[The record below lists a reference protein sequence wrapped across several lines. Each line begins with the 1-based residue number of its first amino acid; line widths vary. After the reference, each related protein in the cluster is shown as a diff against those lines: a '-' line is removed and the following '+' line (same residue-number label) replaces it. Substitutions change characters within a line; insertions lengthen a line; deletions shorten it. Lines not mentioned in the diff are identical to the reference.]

1 MRFKKE
7 ISTGKIIDLYRSG
20 LSCSKIG
27 KLVGMTP
34 EGIRYRLIANGKKL
48 RTAREATGRADRA
61 PNWKGGKIKMAQ
73 GYTGLYF
80 PHHYR
85 ANQNGYVLEHIVVWE
100 NYHNKKLPKG
110 WIIHH
115 LNGVR
120 TDNRINNLA
129 AMPVNKHDRLVN
141 PYIKRINQLEKEVT
155 QLRQGKLFG

>member
-1 MRFKKE
+1 
-7 ISTGKIIDLYRSG
+7 
-20 LSCSKIG
+20 
-27 KLVGMTP
+27 
-34 EGIRYRLIANGKKL
+34 
-48 RTAREATGRADRA
+48 
-61 PNWKGGKIKMAQ
+61 MAQ